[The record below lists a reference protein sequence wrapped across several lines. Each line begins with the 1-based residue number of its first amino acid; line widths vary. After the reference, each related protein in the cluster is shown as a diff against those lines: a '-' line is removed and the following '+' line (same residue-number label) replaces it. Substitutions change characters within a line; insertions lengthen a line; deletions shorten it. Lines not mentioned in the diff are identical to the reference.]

1 MRSGEL
7 LDKFIEVRL
16 KTPDDF
22 LKVKETLTRIG
33 VADSRSKKLW
43 QSCHILHKQN
53 RYYIVH
59 FKQLLELDGKPSTF
73 SVEDGQRLN
82 RIASLLNDWGLV
94 EILFPEKVEDKAP
107 LSLIKV
113 ISFREK
119 SQWELVPKYKI
130 GARKIKDNA

>member
-43 QSCHILHKQN
+43 QSCHILHKKT

-73 SVEDGQRLN
+73 SVEDSQRLN
-82 RIASLLNDWGLV
+82 RIASLLHDWGLV
-94 EILFPEKVEDKAP
+94 EVLSPEKIDDQAP

-113 ISFREK
+113 VSFREK
-119 SQWELVPKYKI
+119 SEWELIPKYKI
-130 GARKIKDNA
+130 GARKNS